1 MRHLLFPTVV
11 ALAATG
17 ASLAAQEAPTALTDA
32 LDTAAA
38 ECAAFE
44 GGVLTVPDDA
54 PREVYLG
61 GGDGGW
67 VLDFADLSCSSM
79 ASFGCGTGGCRV
91 LFAVGDHVTERF
103 AAGWTVVAFGV
114 RPVVLLDVHGSRCG
128 GANPTPCVEALV
140 WDGERGAFSTLAKP
154 AP

>member
-1 MRHLLFPTVV
+1 MRHLLFPTLF
-11 ALAATG
+11 ALAAAG
-17 ASLAAQEAPTALTDA
+17 APLAAQEAPGALTDA
-32 LDTAAA
+32 LDSAAA

-44 GGVLTVPDDA
+44 GGVLTVPESA

-61 GGDGGW
+61 GAGGGW

-114 RPVVLLDVHGSRCG
+114 RPVVLLDVHGSLCG
-128 GANPTPCVEALV
+128 GANPTPCVEAMV
-140 WDGERGAFSTLAKP
+140 WDAEGGQFSTLAP
-154 AP
+154 RAE